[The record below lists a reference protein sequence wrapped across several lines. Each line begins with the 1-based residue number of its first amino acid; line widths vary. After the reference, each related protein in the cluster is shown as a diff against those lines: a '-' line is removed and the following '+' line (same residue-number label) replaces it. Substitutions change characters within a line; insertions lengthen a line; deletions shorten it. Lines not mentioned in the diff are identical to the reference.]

1 MVSVKEQSSY
11 LDQFALLQQLKGADP
26 AWLKEQREEAM
37 ARFESRGFPTLKEEP
52 WRFTNL
58 APMTRTAFEFSA
70 VPSNGVAASQLEALP
85 FANLGGPRLVFVDG
99 AFAPSLSDVGD
110 PLDGLLISNLAAMVG
125 ANHPELQSHYS
136 RFSGY
141 LDEPFVALNTAFA
154 QDGFVIELTDNTR
167 TEQPLHLLHLTTA
180 KAQAHR
186 VHSRN
191 LVIVGDNCQATLIE
205 SYLTLSE
212 GVYFCNPL
220 TEVLVGRN
228 SIVDHYRLQNESR
241 RAFHIAWLHSR
252 QERDSNY
259 RFQTLDLGSR
269 LTRNDLTC
277 VLAGEGAQA
286 ELDGLY
292 LLNRNQHVD
301 NYTTLQH
308 SAPHCD
314 SRELFKGILNDRARG
329 IFRGRIIV
337 DEGAQKTDSKQTN
350 NNLLLSD
357 DAFINTKPQ
366 LEIYADDVKCTHG
379 ATTGQ
384 LDPQALFYL
393 RSRGLSEKAARS
405 LLIYAFARELV
416 DRIAVKPLADGMAD
430 YLTAWLPQAE
440 LVREVYGS

>member
-1 MVSVKEQSSY
+1 MVTVKAQSSY
-11 LDQFALLQQLKGADP
+11 LDQFALLQQLQGEDP
-26 AWLKEQREEAM
+26 PWLQEQREEAM
-37 ARFESRGFPTLKEEP
+37 ARFESRGFPTLKEEA

-58 APMTRTAFEFSA
+58 APMTRTAFEISA
-70 VPSNGVAASQLEALP
+70 TASNGVAASQLRALQ
-85 FANLGGPRLVFVDG
+85 FADLGGCRLVFVDG
-99 AFAPSLSDVGD
+99 AFAPSLSDAGD
-110 PLDGLLISNLAAMVG
+110 SMPGLSISNLAAMAVAG
-125 ANHPELQSHYS
+125 HPALQSHYS
-136 RFSGY
+136 RLGSH

-154 QDGFVIELTDNTR
+154 RDGFAIELANNTR
-167 TEQPLHLLHLTTA
+167 TEQPLHVLHLTTP
-180 KAQAHR
+180 KGQAHR

-191 LVIVGDNCQATLIE
+191 LVIVGDNCQTTLIE

-212 GVYFCNPL
+212 GVYLSNPL
-220 TEVLVGRN
+220 TEVVVGRN
-228 SIVDHYRLQNESR
+228 SFVDHYRLQNESR
-241 RAFHIAWLHSR
+241 RAFHIAWVHSR
-252 QERDSNY
+252 QERDSSY

-286 ELDGLY
+286 GLDGLY
-292 LLNRNQHVD
+292 LLDGEQHLD

-314 SRELFKGILNDRARG
+314 SRELFKGILNDRSRG

-337 DEGAQKTDSKQTN
+337 DDGAQKTDSKQTN

-357 DAFINTKPQ
+357 DAFVNTKPQ

-393 RSRGLSEKAARS
+393 RSRGLPQKAARS
-405 LLIYAFARELV
+405 LLIYAFANELV
-416 DRIAVKPLADGMAD
+416 ERIAVKPLADELAE
-430 YLTAWLPQAE
+430 YLTGWLPQAE